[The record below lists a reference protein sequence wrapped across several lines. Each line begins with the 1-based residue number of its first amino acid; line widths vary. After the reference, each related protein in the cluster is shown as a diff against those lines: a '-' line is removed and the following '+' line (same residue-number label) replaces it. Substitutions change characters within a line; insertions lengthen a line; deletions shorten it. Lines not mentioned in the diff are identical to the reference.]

1 MTASAILLN
10 GCIAARTSL
19 HVKPACCPAEGSVR
33 SSSSRNAE
41 GCLRRCFC
49 RRHLREFLEELV
61 TAAAKK
67 IFFLKSLSTT
77 WAPSQA
83 ALMELT
89 LQMFYQTRLA
99 ESMATGKRGHTSPCF
114 KANTT
119 FPAAFRLLR

>member
-1 MTASAILLN
+1 
-10 GCIAARTSL
+10 
-19 HVKPACCPAEGSVR
+19 
-33 SSSSRNAE
+33 
-41 GCLRRCFC
+41 
-49 RRHLREFLEELV
+49 LEELV
-61 TAAAKK
+61 TAAANK

-99 ESMATGKRGHTSPCF
+99 ESMATGKRGQTSPCF

-119 FPAAFRLLR
+119 FPAAFCRLLR